1 MVSPNVRIAGSWDI
15 LCFPVMPKDY
25 NISNIM
31 GLTRS
36 NITTI
41 LLGVAKQTSRLILY
55 ILKLNRV
62 NCALMYSNTWTV
74 KVINRQILTHAYSGG
89 IISIR
94 NSILKSIK
102 NSGILEISWFAQLW
116 AVFKYDFKKSQT
128 FSQNV

>member
-15 LCFPVMPKDY
+15 LCFSVMPKDY
-25 NISNIM
+25 NIM

-74 KVINRQILTHAYSGG
+74 KVIIRQILTHAYSGG